1 MPVPATID
9 VCQKYLFAD
18 VNEMVAD
25 GVPEVIQKRLIR
37 LRDMYNLWLQ
47 FPRKKDLEIV
57 GELERRYKISKS
69 TAYDDVRIIK
79 RLLGDFNKTT
89 KDYHRFRFC
98 HMIEESFEMAKR
110 TKDARAMASAANF
123 YGKYT
128 QLDKEDILDKGY
140 DKIVVQP
147 FEPTDDPSV
156 LGIKAIPNIRE
167 KIKAKIT
174 QYWADDVEDVDFE
187 EVEFDE
193 EAIFNPKLKSNETVL
208 Q

>member
-9 VCQKYLFAD
+9 VCEKYLFAD
-18 VNEMVAD
+18 LDEMSAD
-25 GVPEVIQKRLIR
+25 GLPEVIQQRLLR
-37 LRDMYNLWLQ
+37 LRDMYNFWLQ

-57 GELERRYKISKS
+57 AELELRYKVSKS
-69 TAYDDVRIIK
+69 TAYEDIRIIK
-79 RLLGDFNKTT
+79 RLLGDLAKTT
-89 KDYHRFRFC
+89 KDYHRYKFC
-98 HMIEESFEMAKR
+98 QMIDETYEMAKR
-110 TKDARAMASAANF
+110 IKDARAMGAAANY

-167 KIKAKIT
+167 KIKSKIQ
-174 QYWADDVEDVDFE
+174 QYWSEDIEDVEFE
-187 EVEFDE
+187 EIEFNEDE
-193 EAIFNPKLKSNETVL
+193 IFNTKTKKDETIL
-208 Q
+208 

>member
-18 VNEMVAD
+18 LDEMSAD
-25 GVPEVIQKRLIR
+25 GLPEVIQQRLLR
-37 LRDMYNLWLQ
+37 LRDMYNFWLQ

-57 GELERRYKISKS
+57 AELELRYKVSKS
-69 TAYDDVRIIK
+69 TAYEDIRIIK
-79 RLLGDFNKTT
+79 RLLGDLAKTT
-89 KDYHRFRFC
+89 KDYHRYKFC
-98 HMIEESFEMAKR
+98 QMIDETYEMAKR
-110 TKDARAMASAANF
+110 IKDARAMGAAANY

-140 DKIVVQP
+140 DKIVVHP

-167 KIKAKIT
+167 KIKSKIQ
-174 QYWADDVEDVDFE
+174 QYWSEDIEDVEFE
-187 EVEFDE
+187 EVEFNEDE
-193 EAIFNPKLKSNETVL
+193 IFNTKLKKDETIL
-208 Q
+208 

>member
-18 VNEMVAD
+18 LDEMSAD
-25 GVPEVIQKRLIR
+25 GLPEVIQQRLLR
-37 LRDMYNLWLQ
+37 LRDMYNFWLQ

-57 GELERRYKISKS
+57 AELELRYKVSKS
-69 TAYDDVRIIK
+69 TAYEDIRIIK
-79 RLLGDFNKTT
+79 RLLGDLAKTT
-89 KDYHRFRFC
+89 KDYHRYKFC
-98 HMIEESFEMAKR
+98 QMIDETYEMAKR
-110 TKDARAMASAANF
+110 IKDARAMGAAANY

-167 KIKAKIT
+167 KIKSKIQ
-174 QYWADDVEDVDFE
+174 QYWSEDIEDVEFE
-187 EVEFDE
+187 EIEFNEDE
-193 EAIFNPKLKSNETVL
+193 IFNTKTKKDEAIL
-208 Q
+208 

>member
-18 VNEMVAD
+18 LDEMSAD
-25 GVPEVIQKRLIR
+25 GLPEVIQQRLLR
-37 LRDMYNLWLQ
+37 LRDMYNFWLQ

-57 GELERRYKISKS
+57 AELELRYKVSKS
-69 TAYDDVRIIK
+69 TAYEDIRIIK
-79 RLLGDFNKTT
+79 RLLGDLAKTT
-89 KDYHRFRFC
+89 KDYHRYKFC
-98 HMIEESFEMAKR
+98 QMIDETYEMAKR
-110 TKDARAMASAANF
+110 IKDARAMGAAANY

-167 KIKAKIT
+167 KIKSKIQ
-174 QYWADDVEDVDFE
+174 QYWSEDIEDVEFE
-187 EVEFDE
+187 EIEFNEDE
-193 EAIFNPKLKSNETVL
+193 IFNTKTKKDETIL
-208 Q
+208 